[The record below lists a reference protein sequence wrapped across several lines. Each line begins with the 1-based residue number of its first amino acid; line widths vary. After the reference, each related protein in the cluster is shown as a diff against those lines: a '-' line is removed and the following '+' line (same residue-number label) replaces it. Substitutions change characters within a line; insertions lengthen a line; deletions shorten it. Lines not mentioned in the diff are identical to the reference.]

1 MAVMAPGADSS
12 LFNAALTA
20 GFAAQGKRQI
30 RSEMALVAN
39 QVLVARSVDF
49 GDPEAVREAIDLTHH
64 YMNLGLEHLAGG
76 DLNTAIEYLR
86 ETHLKL
92 LLRLGVSLTIDLRK
106 RAEALVVSL
115 GFNPA
120 KMRSIPYLD
129 SPYLEALEGFLLTAP
144 RFYGGLDRSP
154 SVVTRDFKEM
164 RDLHVA
170 YGVLAQ
176 LEAMAPLFA
185 KALSVDITSAA
196 FRSQVAGREIRLS
209 QILLTGLI
217 NQALDGRPTPAP
229 SAVSRLPECV
239 ALLTADTPAQLT
251 AEFRRTVDEMLAR
264 RLDDDLLQAHPGF
277 CAVMPEPVRRRVLES
292 APTPQ
297 STRASSAVCC
307 CAAIEVRAPRRPNQH

>member
-1 MAVMAPGADSS
+1 MDAELEEQAYQYRSARLSDRGFPDFFEAQSVFGYLNPRQFDEIRRSHIPPNREETLGDEGQLSMAVMAPGADSS

-115 GFNPA
+115 GSA
-120 KMRSIPYLD
+120 RSRC
-129 SPYLEALEGFLLTAP
+129 A
-144 RFYGGLDRSP
+144 RFP
-154 SVVTRDFKEM
+154 TW
-164 RDLHVA
+164 
-170 YGVLAQ
+170 
-176 LEAMAPLFA
+176 
-185 KALSVDITSAA
+185 
-196 FRSQVAGREIRLS
+196 IRPISKLW
-209 QILLTGLI
+209 
-217 NQALDGRPTPAP
+217 
-229 SAVSRLPECV
+229 
-239 ALLTADTPAQLT
+239 
-251 AEFRRTVDEMLAR
+251 
-264 RLDDDLLQAHPGF
+264 
-277 CAVMPEPVRRRVLES
+277 
-292 APTPQ
+292 
-297 STRASSAVCC
+297 RASC
-307 CAAIEVRAPRRPNQH
+307 